1 MKRILLRS
9 LGIAFVL
16 LSFCLACYPFIS
28 DYLAEQNQQSDV
40 ASYANA
46 VENTDGQELQ
56 KAYQAAVEYN
66 ENLLGNIVAD
76 PFNAATSSQASSDYQ
91 NMLTVGGDIMA
102 TVEIPAIDLK
112 LPVYHGTSDE
122 VLKKGAGHLPQTS
135 LPVGGESTHA
145 VITGHTGMPAAKLF
159 SDLNKMQVGDRFY
172 IYVLGKTLTYK
183 VDKIYVIEP
192 DDTKSLRVYE
202 GKDYVTLIT
211 CTPFGV
217 NSHRLLVRGIRITDD
232 KNADADIPESTT
244 PKRVSTW
251 SEKYTYAV
259 LTETGIM
266 ITALLLFFT
275 VRFIIRKIINK
286 KQ

>member
-76 PFNAATSSQASSDYQ
+76 PFNAAASSQASSDYQ

-102 TVEIPAIDLK
+102 TIEIPAIDLK
-112 LPVYHGTSDE
+112 LPIYHGTSDE
-122 VLKKGAGHLPQTS
+122 VLKKGLGHLAQTS
-135 LPVGGESTHA
+135 LPVGGESTHS

-192 DDTKSLRVYE
+192 DDTKSLRVYD

-217 NSHRLLVRGIRITDD
+217 NSHRLLVRGVRIADD
-232 KNADADIPESTT
+232 TVADTAKLTAEE
-244 PKRVSTW
+244 KENRGSTW
-251 SEKYTYAV
+251 HEKYSYAV
-259 LTETGIM
+259 GLGLCIM
-266 ITALLLFFT
+266 LVTLLLFFT
-275 VRFIIRKIINK
+275 VRFVIKKIK
-286 KQ
+286 KQT